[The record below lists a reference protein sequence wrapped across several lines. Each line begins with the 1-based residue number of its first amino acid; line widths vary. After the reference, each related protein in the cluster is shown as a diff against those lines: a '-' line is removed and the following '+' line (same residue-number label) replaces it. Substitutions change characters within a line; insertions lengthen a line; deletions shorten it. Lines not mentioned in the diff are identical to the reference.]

1 MITSIFNILACQAFN
16 TLMQLTKVML
26 FVISLP
32 LMYFVHNRWDT
43 EKQEQE
49 EEIRQV
55 DQDWAREVL
64 QVDQKWEIEV
74 RKEEEEWARE
84 VLQVDQKWEIEVR
97 KAEEEW
103 ARAVGKVEEEWEG
116 AVREAEQEWKRET
129 LFQNMYAAGVVNG
142 SGGIFG
148 LQQEAEIWKL
158 THPNEKSHN
167 SNLNSSS
174 VLRAKTGGPNTD
186 AYMLAPWYLCVVFTI
201 ICWVILSS
209 IIGFYIQK
217 LRIE

>member
-1 MITSIFNILACQAFN
+1 
-16 TLMQLTKVML
+16 MQLTKVML

-55 DQDWAREVL
+55 DQD
-64 QVDQKWEIEV
+64 
-74 RKEEEEWARE
+74 WARE